1 MLRSSWRPR
10 IAPNLEGRAANRLG
24 GGARMHAHARLA
36 ASVAADSVAADSAV
50 HLAPLPLPLLRSDK
64 VMSTYMDKEMGAK
77 GCPPHVYAK
86 GEAAYK
92 VLMPSNPLSPPSLC
106 PRTRAL
112 LSRPPPSP
120 LSSPL
125 TSLRSAP
132 LSVLS
137 PLSQHVKRQKAHAC
151 LVMSGER

>member
-10 IAPNLEGRAANRLG
+10 IAPNLKGRAANRLG
-24 GGARMHAHARLA
+24 GGARMRAHARLA

-77 GCPPHVYAK
+77 GCPPHVYAM

-92 VLMPSNPLSPPSLC
+92 VLMPSASLSPVSLPPHPCSPLTPS
-106 PRTRAL
+106 
-112 LSRPPPSP
+112 PPPSP
-120 LSSPL
+120 LI
-125 TSLRSAP
+125 
-132 LSVLS
+132 
-137 PLSQHVKRQKAHAC
+137 
-151 LVMSGER
+151 